1 MADAARAAMVAAAI
15 EDMAREV
22 KQGNFEEVGRSLQRG
37 PGRSLVDLCLAIERL
52 WRNALDVAQARE
64 IGKRSPLPLALG
76 KQDVVDLQELQA
88 GAQASLFTGRLGG
101 EHVVL
106 KLAKIRT
113 SEVSRCC
120 PPARCTAQSCQP

>member
-1 MADAARAAMVAAAI
+1 MADAARAALVAAAI

-22 KQGNFEEVGRSLQRG
+22 KQGNFEEVGRSVQRG
-37 PGRSLVDLCLAIERL
+37 PRSQFGRPLSAVERR
-52 WRNALDVAQARE
+52 WRNALHVAQARE

-76 KQDVVDLQELQA
+76 KQDVADLQELQA
-88 GAQASLFTGRLGG
+88 GAQASLFNGRLGG

-120 PPARCTAQSCQP
+120 RPARCKARSCRP